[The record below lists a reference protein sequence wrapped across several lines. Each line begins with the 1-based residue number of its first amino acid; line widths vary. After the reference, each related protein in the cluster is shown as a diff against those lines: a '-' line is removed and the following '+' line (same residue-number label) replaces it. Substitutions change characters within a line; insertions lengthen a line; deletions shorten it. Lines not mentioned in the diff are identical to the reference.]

1 MDYDFLENPEIIVKS
16 YPGKLYGDYIEVN
29 INIYKK

>member
-16 YPGKLYGDYIEVN
+16 YPGKLYGDYIEVK
-29 INIYKK
+29 Y